1 MVDWSGAAQKNLA
14 VAGGVV
20 LALSLPE
27 AQIKA
32 AQALDRMRNEAPE
45 VVECG
50 AREEGLIVFHKR
62 VIARFGAASSPQHI
76 YGVVRFLAS
85 GPSSFQIVRAG
96 GEAPGRDRLE
106 ELAGIG
112 RSFRWQGP

>member
-50 AREEGLIVFHKR
+50 ARGEGLIVFHKR

-106 ELAGIG
+106 ELAGIA